1 MAVTMIFT
9 PTALSGAYI
18 IDLDKREDSRGFF
31 ARGWCAREMRQH
43 GLIERLVQTNIS
55 FNKQQGTL
63 RGMHYQV
70 APKTEAK
77 LIRCVRGALYDVII
91 DMRPGSSTQYQ
102 WVGVELTAENRR
114 MLYVPET
121 FAHGF
126 LTLEDD
132 TEALYLVS
140 EFYAPECERG
150 LRYNDPAFAISWPV
164 KVDVISEKDLS
175 WPDYQRPM
183 VYTT

>member
-1 MAVTMIFT
+1 MIFT
-9 PTALSGAYI
+9 PTTISGAYI

-31 ARGWCAREMRQH
+31 ARGWCAQEMRQQ
-43 GLIERLVQTNIS
+43 GLLERLVQANLS
-55 FNKQQGTL
+55 FNKKQGTL
-63 RGMHYQV
+63 RGMHYQM

-77 LIRCVRGALYDVII
+77 LIRCIRGALYDVII
-91 DMRPGSSTQYQ
+91 DMRPGSPTQHH
-102 WVGVELTAENRR
+102 WMGIELTSENRR
-114 MLYVPET
+114 MLYVPESC
-121 FAHGF
+121 AHGF

-150 LRYNDPAFAISWPV
+150 LRYNDPVFAIPWPG
-164 KVDVISEKDLS
+164 KVDVVSEKDLS

-183 VYTT
+183 MCAT